1 MTKYR
6 VIEIVCVILT
16 VFFIFSSVKKE
27 ELTSFTASEIA
38 ESVIGEMNNNTL
50 VSRENEFIR
59 DNLGVDIG
67 LFSSVSYY
75 SSDDVM
81 DVSELFI
88 GVLTAEED
96 AVYESL
102 RGYAQDRYN
111 LFNGYA
117 QKEAALLDSYILE
130 TVSGVVIFC
139 VSENEDAVFDAF
151 NNKLKGE

>member
-16 VFFIFSSVKKE
+16 VIFIFSSVSKE
-27 ELTSFTASEIA
+27 ERTSFTADEISEA
-38 ESVIGEMNNNTL
+38 VITEMNNDAL
-50 VSRENEFIR
+50 IKRENEFIR
-59 DNLGVDIG
+59 DTFGIEPD

-81 DVSELFI
+81 DVSELLI
-88 GVLTAEED
+88 GVLTAEEE
-96 AVYESL
+96 AVYDSL

-151 NNKLKGE
+151 TNKLKGE

>member
-16 VFFIFSSVKKE
+16 VIFIFSSVSKE
-27 ELTSFTASEIA
+27 ELTSFTADEISEA
-38 ESVIGEMNNNTL
+38 VITEMNNDAL
-50 VSRENEFIR
+50 IKRENEFIR
-59 DNLGVDIG
+59 DTFGIEPD

-81 DVSELFI
+81 DVSELLI
-88 GVLTAEED
+88 GVLTAEEE
-96 AVYESL
+96 AVYDSL

-151 NNKLKGE
+151 TNKLKGE